1 MEIRK
6 NLTPNQIEKMKRLRT
21 EGGLSNVEI
30 AREMSTSVATVYN
43 HIGNQPAIM
52 SRMNRELYWKHRSER
67 FATRKAIA
75 AQLHL
80 EEMER
85 RRLEAERRK
94 KVEAAQALVRK
105 RNELNATKA
114 RAVQELEKLKA
125 ELSSISEQADESERF
140 LEVEAMKE
148 EHRKAR

>member
-6 NLTPNQIEKMKRLRT
+6 NLTPNQIKEMKRLRT
-21 EGGLSNVEI
+21 EEGLSNAEI

-67 FATRKAIA
+67 FSTRKAIA

-80 EEMER
+80 EEVER
-85 RRLEAERRK
+85 RRLEEERRK

-105 RNELNATKA
+105 RNELSAAKA

-148 EHRKAR
+148 ERQKAH